1 MEDRYAGS
9 SGDVASEGS
18 KGVPEAIRAAAA
30 DAQNPAF
37 ERHYTPY
44 SADLAELALSCWVST

>member
-1 MEDRYAGS
+1 MEDRYAES

-30 DAQNPAF
+30 DAQNLVF
-37 ERHYTPY
+37 ERHYTN
-44 SADLAELALSCWVST
+44 